1 MNCERCQELIG
12 DLVDG
17 TLSGADES
25 TLKTHLDEC
34 LACVSVRDD
43 LSAILSFCRTHRGEY
58 DAPPNER
65 ALWLRIVNV
74 IEAENANTNAAV
86 RKTAAPASQTTNR
99 AGWLSRSWELSLPQI
114 AAFAVAII
122 LFVSVATTVGV
133 RRWQATGAEPAVRID
148 ASASVNDRIW
158 QRQQVINYW
167 NQRVELN
174 KARWSAQMRETF
186 DRNMSVI
193 DQAVSNSLNEL
204 NSNPHDDISEQ
215 MLNEALN
222 DKLELLKEFS
232 DL

>member
-17 TLSGADES
+17 SLSGADES
-25 TLKTHLDEC
+25 TLKSHLDEC
-34 LACVSVRDD
+34 LDCVSVRED
-43 LSAILSFCRTHRGEY
+43 LSAILGYCRAHRGEY
-58 DAPPNER
+58 EAPPNEK
-65 ALWLRIVNV
+65 ALWLRIRNV
-74 IEAENANTNAAV
+74 IEAESLNSNPALRMDAAST
-86 RKTAAPASQTTNR
+86 KTNR
-99 AGWLSRSWELSLPQI
+99 AGWLSRSWEFSLPQL
-114 AAFAVAII
+114 AAFAAAII

-174 KARWSAQMRETF
+174 KVRWSAQMRETF

-193 DQAVSNSLNEL
+193 DQAVSDSMNDLNR
-204 NSNPHDDISEQ
+204 NPHDDISEQ

-222 DKLELLKEFS
+222 DKLALLKEFS